1 MHACVAWTG
10 RTRQFDCTIRARMHA
25 HPPAAA
31 QPASEF
37 RVEKSRAEA
46 TLTLSN
52 GMSMHGCFFVSGNSR
67 THAGPEGVK
76 DVLNSETGFVPF
88 EVSRADGRATVL
100 LHRDHIVFLELADG
114 AEARRD
120 PGYDVATERIALMLF
135 SNGTR
140 LRGAVRVFRPKGRD
154 RMSDFARADE
164 TFRYLEAGRATY
176 VINVRHVLEL
186 AEEIAAP

>member
-1 MHACVAWTG
+1 
-10 RTRQFDCTIRARMHA
+10 
-25 HPPAAA
+25 
-31 QPASEF
+31 
-37 RVEKSRAEA
+37 VEKSRAEA

-52 GMSMHGCFFVSGNSR
+52 GMSMRGCFFVSGNSR

-88 EVSRADGRATVL
+88 EVSRADGRATLL
-100 LHRDHIVFLELADG
+100 LHRDHIVFLELADKT
-114 AEARRD
+114 EVRRD
-120 PGYDVATERIALMLF
+120 PGYEVATERIALMLF

-154 RMSDFARADE
+154 RMSDFARAEE
-164 TFRYLEAGRATY
+164 TFRYLEAERATY